1 MVTAVSYH
9 DLRRNEDRLRKLPLA
24 ALLRGRQQ
32 MAVRSWR
39 SMDTASSA
47 GLKALG
53 LQYHVL
59 IDACDLQTEEN
70 PETKEM
76 GWRHGSLV
84 FDSNTSWIC
93 ISGLSDVPRG
103 PPTAAGKPT
112 STGDSSV
119 SNSKLS

>member
-9 DLRRNEDRLRKLPLA
+9 DLLRNEDRLRNLPLA

-32 MAVRSWR
+32 MAVQSWR
-39 SMDTASSA
+39 PMDTRSSA

-53 LQYHVL
+53 LPYPVL
-59 IDACDLQTEEN
+59 TDACYLQREEN

-76 GWRHGSLV
+76 GWRHDSLV

-93 ISGLSDVPRG
+93 ISRLSDVPRG
-103 PPTAAGKPT
+103 PPTAAGRPT

-119 SNSKLS
+119 FNSKLS